1 VPVNRLTSKLSALLP
16 GHRAALID
24 VNRVCSVI
32 GIMFLVM
39 TVFMFPPAL
48 TDAVA
53 GEGDWR
59 VFAGSAF
66 VTGFIGL
73 MLVMTSRGHWSPLVS
88 LKEGFV
94 LTVTSWVV
102 MCAVA
107 AIPFVFFNGHISL
120 VDAWFE
126 AVSGLTTTGST
137 VLTGLDRMPPGIL
150 LWRSIIQWVG
160 GIGVVLMAL
169 VMLPFLR
176 IGGMQLFESES
187 ARRSD
192 TFAPR
197 AAELMSL
204 IAVTYAVLTMLCA
217 LAYRLAGMS
226 TFDALNHA
234 MTTVATSGFSTRDLS
249 FEQFDVSAIQ
259 WTATG
264 FMFASSLPLI
274 VYVKAVR
281 GRTLAGFAD
290 EQVTGFAKIAGATV
304 LALTLWYW
312 WRWNMPF
319 ADALRAVAFTTV
331 SILSTTGYDLGSH
344 AMWGSGAAGVLL
356 LLMFFG
362 GCAGSTSGGMKTF
375 RLQVMYKTA
384 RAYIGRLMSPN
395 RVLVATFNGRQIT
408 PDIASSVLAYVIV
421 MFASVMV
428 FALVLSLFD
437 LGFVASLTSALSA
450 IGNIGPGPA
459 AIIASGSD
467 YAHLPDGA
475 KLVLTLAMLLGRL
488 EFFTV
493 LVLIN
498 RNFWR

>member
-1 VPVNRLTSKLSALLP
+1 MNRLTSKLSALLP

-24 VNRVCSVI
+24 VNRVCFII

-66 VTGFIGL
+66 VTGFAGL
-73 MLVMTSRGHWSPLVS
+73 MLVMTSRGNWSPQVS

-107 AIPFVFFNGHISL
+107 AIPFVFFNGHISP

-137 VLTGLDRMPPGIL
+137 VLAGLDRMPPGIL

-160 GIGVVLMAL
+160 GVGTVLMAL
-169 VMLPFLR
+169 IMLPFLR
-176 IGGMQLFESES
+176 VGGMQLFQSES

-204 IAVTYAVLTMLCA
+204 IAVTYTVLTVLCA
-217 LAYRLAGMS
+217 LAYRLGGMS

-249 FEQFDVSAIQ
+249 FDEFDASAIQ

-281 GRTLAGFAD
+281 TRTLASFAD
-290 EQVTGFAKIAGATV
+290 EQVMGFAKIAGTTV

-312 WRWNMPF
+312 WTWNVPF
-319 ADALRAVAFTTV
+319 LDALRAIAFTTV
-331 SILSTTGYDLGSH
+331 SILSTTGYDLGGH
-344 AMWGSGAAGVLL
+344 AMWGPGAAGILL

-362 GCAGSTSGGMKTF
+362 GCAGSTTGGMKTF

-395 RVLVATFNGRQIT
+395 RVLVSTFNERQIT
-408 PDIASSVLAYVIV
+408 PDIASAVLAYVIV
-421 MFASVMV
+421 MFASVMA
-428 FALVLSLFD
+428 FALILSLFD
-437 LGFVASLTSALSA
+437 LGFVASLTGAISA

-459 AIIASGSD
+459 AIIGSGGS
-467 YAHLPDGA
+467 YAGATGRRQAGADG
-475 KLVLTLAMLLGRL
+475 AMLLGRL